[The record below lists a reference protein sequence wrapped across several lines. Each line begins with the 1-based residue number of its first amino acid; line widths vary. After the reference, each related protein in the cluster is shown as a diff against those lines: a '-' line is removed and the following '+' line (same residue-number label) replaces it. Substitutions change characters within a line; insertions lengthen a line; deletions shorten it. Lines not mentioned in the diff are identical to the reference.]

1 MSRILKTAYLSGSQV
16 VTTLSTLIIAAV
28 LSRVLESKADYG
40 TYQQTLLVYTFL
52 APLLALGLPAAS
64 FYFCSKS
71 GSNHRLIFY
80 NALILI
86 FMVSLVFGIFC
97 MTIGKSYIPNLF
109 NNADLE
115 QTIPWLAIYGP
126 ATLLILYAS
135 SFLVAIDYA
144 KISAI
149 LTILF
154 RVFLATSVILVLLFS
169 SRLELII
176 SVQSYVIL
184 FGALIGIFLVY
195 RYSNNKEKTRS
206 SISIK
211 NINDQ
216 LKYAVP
222 LGLGAMLEGMALA
235 IDRLMVS
242 ALLEPE
248 EYAVF
253 VNGAMEIPFISA
265 ITIAA
270 GAVILPEIVK
280 AFENKNSSEALDLWQ
295 LMVRRVTII
304 LLPAGLLFY
313 LISQELMIILYSD
326 KFKESVEPFRIYM
339 LMLPARVAYFGML
352 FQAAGKTRLVL
363 YRAIIT
369 LSLNTIIT
377 YFLVRKFG
385 MAGAAWGTVA
395 VVWLFVVPYCVL
407 VCSKI
412 TNVRWY
418 KLLPYR
424 YIFSVGIVSF
434 SVALIVWLISSM
446 FGFQNVFITTFLKG
460 SAYCA
465 LVVASMFL
473 FFRNDCIHIYKQL
486 MSKIIKN

>member
-86 FMVSLVFGIFC
+86 FTVSLVFGIFC

-211 NINDQ
+211 
-216 LKYAVP
+216 
-222 LGLGAMLEGMALA
+222 
-235 IDRLMVS
+235 
-242 ALLEPE
+242 
-248 EYAVF
+248 
-253 VNGAMEIPFISA
+253 ISM
-265 ITIAA
+265 T
-270 GAVILPEIVK
+270 
-280 AFENKNSSEALDLWQ
+280 S
-295 LMVRRVTII
+295 
-304 LLPAGLLFY
+304 
-313 LISQELMIILYSD
+313 
-326 KFKESVEPFRIYM
+326 
-339 LMLPARVAYFGML
+339 
-352 FQAAGKTRLVL
+352 
-363 YRAIIT
+363 
-369 LSLNTIIT
+369 
-377 YFLVRKFG
+377 
-385 MAGAAWGTVA
+385 
-395 VVWLFVVPYCVL
+395 
-407 VCSKI
+407 
-412 TNVRWY
+412 
-418 KLLPYR
+418 
-424 YIFSVGIVSF
+424 
-434 SVALIVWLISSM
+434 
-446 FGFQNVFITTFLKG
+446 
-460 SAYCA
+460 
-465 LVVASMFL
+465 
-473 FFRNDCIHIYKQL
+473 
-486 MSKIIKN
+486 